1 MSLLTPRPSNAD
13 QEPPLFAKFADKHD
27 NAFESDEQDREST
40 AEEFSRNMAGSSG
53 GFATDISA
61 AQKMISATWG
71 SILTSLLGMK
81 LDAQLL
87 LHLGLTYVNSHTSR
101 CRSSTPTI
109 TSSFPLVQRHPK
121 VPLVQYLF
129 QTIATRARS
138 YRLLSRS
145 VLGRR

>member
-13 QEPPLFAKFADKHD
+13 QERPLFAKFADKHD
-27 NAFESDEQDREST
+27 NAFKSDEQDRQIT
-40 AEEFSRNMAGSSG
+40 AEEFRKTMARSSG
-53 GFATDISA
+53 DVATDISA

-71 SILTSLLGMK
+71 SILTSLLGTK
-81 LDAQLL
+81 LEAQLL
-87 LHLGLTYVNSHTSR
+87 LHSGLTYVNSHTSR

-109 TSSFPLVQRHPK
+109 TSSFPLVQWHPK
-121 VPLVQYLF
+121 VPLLQYLF

-138 YRLLSRS
+138 YSLLSRS